1 MAGLPPYSH
10 LALLRAEARSA
21 KAARDF
27 LQAASD
33 AARELAASA
42 GVTIYS
48 PVPPGVAR
56 VANVERMQMLAESP
70 SRVALQRMLGNWLPM
85 LHALRNARRGDDRI
99 LRWAVDVDPLTI

>member
-1 MAGLPPYSH
+1 MFGVAW
-10 LALLRAEARSA
+10 ADRSA
-21 KAARDF
+21 RKKAI
-27 LQAASD
+27 AAVTKPGEGGFHAWLKIAPD
-33 AARELAASA
+33 DT
-42 GVTIYS
+42 VTIYS

-56 VANVERMQMLAESP
+56 VANVERMQMLVESP